1 MTIREDS
8 QLLEP
13 GSRVTLVKLDMTA
26 ADPGA
31 GYLYFHGHKQEGAI
45 IWQGVTYQP
54 WPFEFEGMEKSGDRP
69 PSPTLA
75 AGNVGQALTAL
86 CLQYDDLIGA
96 VLTVKSTLSKYLDA
110 VNFSGGNPTAN
121 PGEHFPDEIWYLDRK
136 EHEDYLAVK
145 WALSSALDFNG
156 IKLPS
161 RVIVAN
167 QCSWIYRSAEC
178 GYAGGPV
185 AKYDDT
191 PTSSPSLD
199 NCSRRV
205 SGCKLRFG
213 EDAELPYGSFPAAGL
228 MRT

>member
-1 MTIREDS
+1 MTIRADS

-13 GSRVTLVKLDMTA
+13 GSRITVVRLDMSG

-31 GYLYFHGHKQEGAI
+31 GTLNFHGHKHEGPI
-45 IWQGVTYQP
+45 VWQGVSYSP
-54 WPFEFEGMEKSGDRP
+54 WPYEIEGMEKSGDRP
-69 PSPTLA
+69 PTPTLTA
-75 AGNVGQALTAL
+75 ANVSQALTAL
-86 CLQYDDLIGA
+86 CLQYDDLVGA
-96 VLTVKSTLSKYLDA
+96 TVTIKSTLSKYLDA
-110 VNFSGGNPTAN
+110 VNFPGGNPTAN
-121 PGEHFPDEIWYLDRK
+121 PAEHFPDEIWYLDRK
-136 EHEDYLAVK
+136 EHEDFRVVK

-156 IKLPS
+156 INLPS

-167 QCSWIYRSAEC
+167 QCGWQYRSAEC

-191 PTSSPSLD
+191 PTSDPGLD

-213 EDAELPYGSFPAAGL
+213 ANAELPYGSFPAAGM
-228 MRT
+228 MRS